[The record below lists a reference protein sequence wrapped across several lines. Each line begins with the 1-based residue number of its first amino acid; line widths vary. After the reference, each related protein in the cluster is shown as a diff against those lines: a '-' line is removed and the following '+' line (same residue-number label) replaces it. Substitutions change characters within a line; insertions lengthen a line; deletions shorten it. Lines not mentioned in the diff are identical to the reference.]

1 MMQQVEEERVC
12 ITDNIS
18 RSLSILHVHTKDN
31 LDGKKKLKTLA
42 PEVSHDEQS
51 EDNVIHASV
60 PLELSSK
67 SPS

>member
-1 MMQQVEEERVC
+1 M
-12 ITDNIS
+12 
-18 RSLSILHVHTKDN
+18 
-31 LDGKKKLKTLA
+31 GKKKTLEGASVNCTTAIIIDA